1 MNARDSQD
9 SICVVVVNYNGGAMI
24 GRCLDALAEQ
34 SLQDFEVIVVDNG
47 SSDGSLEALRAR
59 PERFAKASRFRL
71 LEAGG
76 NLGFARA
83 NNLAIGETKA
93 TWIATLNPDA
103 YAAPD
108 WLAEMLAG
116 VRRHPHAVAFG
127 ATLLEAARPDRLDG
141 AGDVFHAS
149 GLAWRGAHGY
159 GVDRLPGEGEVFA
172 PCAAAAFYR
181 REAVQAIGGF
191 DGRYFCYLE
200 DVDLGFRLRLAGQS
214 CVQLPK
220 AVVRHESSGIA
231 GRRSAFAVYHG
242 QRNLLWTFVK
252 DMPGP
257 LLATL
262 LPVHA
267 LAQLLLLARNLP
279 RGTLGPAVRGLRD
292 GLRGLPEIWR
302 ARRRVQR
309 ARRISWLALA
319 PMLSWWSHAPFTRAP
334 KIWRKT

>member
-1 MNARDSQD
+1 MSARDSNN
-9 SICVVVVNYNGGAMI
+9 SVCVVIVNYNGGTMI
-24 GRCLDALAEQ
+24 ERCLDALAAQ
-34 SLQDFEVIVVDNG
+34 RQQDFEVIVVDNG
-47 SSDGSLEALRAR
+47 SNDGSLEALRAR
-59 PERFAKASRFRL
+59 PERFAKPPRFRL
-71 LEAGG
+71 IEAGG

-83 NNLAIGETKA
+83 NNLAIGETEA

-103 YAAPD
+103 YAAPN

-116 VRRHPHAVAFG
+116 ARRHPEAAAFG
-127 ATLLEAARPDRLDG
+127 ATLLDATRPDRLDG
-141 AGDVFHAS
+141 AGDVYHAS

-159 GVDRLPGEGEVFA
+159 SAERLPAEGEVFA
-172 PCAAAAFYR
+172 PCAAAALYR
-181 REAVQAIGGF
+181 REAVRELGGF

-200 DVDLGFRLRLAGQS
+200 DVDLGFRLRLAGHR

-231 GRRSAFAVYHG
+231 GRRSGFAVYHG

-262 LPVHA
+262 LPFHA

-279 RGTLGPAVRGLRD
+279 RGTFGQAGVG
-292 GLRGLPEIWR
+292 
-302 ARRRVQR
+302 ARR
-309 ARRISWLALA
+309 
-319 PMLSWWSHAPFTRAP
+319 
-334 KIWRKT
+334 